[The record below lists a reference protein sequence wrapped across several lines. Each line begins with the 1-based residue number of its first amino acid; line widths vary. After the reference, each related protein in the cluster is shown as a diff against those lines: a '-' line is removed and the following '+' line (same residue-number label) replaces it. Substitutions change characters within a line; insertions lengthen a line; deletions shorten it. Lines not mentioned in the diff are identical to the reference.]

1 MRAVRLSRRR
11 VEFILVPLV
20 AAFCMAFIIGAL
32 VLDRDSRPCPPAN
45 WNNYLSVSLTGSL
58 LSTSNVSAITACTSA
73 SCTPASPTFA
83 KGTSDNSE
91 LLVHQ
96 QDGTWLLKLDAQPPS
111 ALNFRVFDAS
121 GKVLTA
127 QSTALNWTRVTG
139 DERCGGRMADI
150 GLLLNV
156 P

>member
-150 GLLLNV
+150 GLLLSV